1 MTSVSRG
8 GIISPYAENGREQA
22 SFRYLAERNA
32 VNEGFA
38 RSEVVFLKDLSELEA
53 QL

>member
-1 MTSVSRG
+1 MIVYGDITD
-8 GIISPYAENGREQA
+8 AEKD

-32 VNEGFA
+32 VNDGFEK
-38 RSEVVFLKDLSELEA
+38 SEVVFLDDLAELEG